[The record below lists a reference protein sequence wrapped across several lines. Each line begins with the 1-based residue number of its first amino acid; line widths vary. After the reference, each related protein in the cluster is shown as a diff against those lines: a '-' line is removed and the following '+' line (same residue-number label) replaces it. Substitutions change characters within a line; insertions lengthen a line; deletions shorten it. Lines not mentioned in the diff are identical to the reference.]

1 LAQAF
6 DETIKAPDLSDHV
19 LFIVIGT
26 AWVAVVAFVVAIC
39 RAAARGD
46 VLPLQRPA
54 DLLSGADA
62 GLSASPTVSTR
73 VPRRDAPSS
82 AQTMN
87 PNAAEQILEAWTVA
101 YLP

>member
-6 DETIKAPDLSDHV
+6 DETLKAPDLSDHV
-19 LFIVIGT
+19 LLIVIGT
-26 AWVAVVAFVVAIC
+26 AWLAVVAFVVAMC

-46 VLPLQRPA
+46 VPQQRRA
-54 DLLSGADA
+54 DLLSPADA
-62 GLSASPTVSTR
+62 GLSASPTVSTH
-73 VPRRDAPSS
+73 VPRRDALSS

-87 PNAAEQILEAWTVA
+87 PKAAEQILEAWTVA